1 LLVGVNDSEGELV
14 GVDDGEIVGI
24 DDTEGLLD
32 GI

>member
-24 DDTEGLLD
+24 DDTEGFLD